1 VSLLLCV
8 RLAALSGVV
17 VVVSMCR
24 VSSGTDL
31 IVPFAVFEKDGEGGG
46 LFWMLGFPPPFRV
59 FMAYEETGE
68 RVLAGALI
76 VSIFRSMPTA
86 GS

>member
-8 RLAALSGVV
+8 RLAASSGVV

-31 IVPFAVFEKDGEGGG
+31 IVPFVVFEKDGEGGG

-59 FMAYEETGE
+59 FMAYEETGVS
-68 RVLAGALI
+68 VLAGALI
-76 VSIFRSMPTA
+76 VSIFGSMPTA